1 MNFFSLYRKHK
12 YKCLQYVIN
21 QIVNMR
27 LRISLSLK
35 AAVIDWFVFL
45 YFFCHFKLENVMTA
59 CSLPPTFHFV
69 HLFFF
74 FLISCEQC
82 SLYCKIVTQQCSWT
96 ICVSVFLYLLISSP
110 YTEPCMCWILTWDPV
125 ASFAVSVM
133 HSLVNSNMNLTD
145 VSAVKDSKNFILCIS
160 KKNKKRG
167 KTKAPLGKNTW
178 VQIST

>member
-59 CSLPPTFHFV
+59 YSLPPTFHFV
-69 HLFFF
+69 HLFF